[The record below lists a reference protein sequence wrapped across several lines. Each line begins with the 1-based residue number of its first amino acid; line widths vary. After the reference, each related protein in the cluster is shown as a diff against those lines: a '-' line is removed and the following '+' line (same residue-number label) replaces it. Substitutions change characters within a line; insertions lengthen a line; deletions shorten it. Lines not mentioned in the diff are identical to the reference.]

1 MRRACAALLT
11 LCAACPSGLEEQ
23 SHISKLRVLAIR
35 GEPPELVFDGGA
47 LPATTL
53 TALAV
58 TPDGGADFVQYA
70 LCTEITG
77 SPSPT
82 LPCPGDAGIDLP
94 PLGALA
100 ARLDLSDP
108 RILAFASTAQI
119 DGGIPP
125 DPDAGIPLTV
135 GFRATAGA
143 QTLDG
148 FLDLTLRTAAR
159 GPSDV
164 NPQITGLDLSV
175 AEPIPVKTT
184 VRLTPLTAPKDDPTK
199 KYGFSFFATAGSMS
213 SLRST
218 DTTASGGAAPIW
230 VDWTAPDVPGRVRI
244 WVVLRDGRSGVD
256 WLERDV
262 EVR

>member
-1 MRRACAALLT
+1 MRAAGLALVA

-23 SHISKLRVLAIR
+23 SHISKLRVLAVR
-35 GEPPELVFDGGA
+35 AEPPELVFDGGT

-53 TALAV
+53 AALAV
-58 TPDGGADFVQYA
+58 TPDGGADSVQYA

-77 SPSPT
+77 APSPT
-82 LPCPGDAGIDLP
+82 VPCPGDAGIDLP
-94 PLGALA
+94 PIGALA
-100 ARLDLSDP
+100 ARLDLADP

-125 DPDAGIPLTV
+125 DPDAGIPLVV
-135 GFRATAGA
+135 GFRARAGA
-143 QTLDG
+143 ESLDG
-148 FLDLTLRTAAR
+148 FLDLTLRTTAR

-164 NPQITGLDLSV
+164 NPQLTGLNLDV
-175 AEPIPVKTT
+175 AEPVPLSAK
-184 VRLTPLTAPKDDPTK
+184 VRLTPAFAPKDDPTK

-230 VDWTAPDVPGRVRI
+230 VDWTAPGVPQRVRL